1 MDILKQNI
9 LITGASSGI
18 GFRCAQQLLAQ
29 GATSLTLT
37 ARDAAKLD
45 AQASLLDA
53 QAKGQADGAPVVQ
66 VRRIA
71 CDHAQKAAIDLLCD
85 GFDAQESQR
94 PLVLV
99 ANVGL
104 NSFHQLGPK
113 KLQNTP
119 YELLEETLRV
129 NTVNTFYLISR
140 LISAMKGQRFGRIV
154 LVGSQ
159 SYQYGVPGQ
168 GAYNISKAA
177 LVGLKNTIVSEYGKS
192 GVFCHLI
199 NPGLV
204 ENERTEK
211 LRQRSKEALQTV
223 SEEAVGQCIIDTLA
237 IDDPLRNGLEINI

>member
-37 ARDAAKLD
+37 ARDAAKLE
-45 AQASLLDA
+45 AQARLLNP
-53 QAKGQADGAPVVQ
+53 QPDGQ
-66 VRRIA
+66 VRHIA
-71 CDHAQKAAIDLLCD
+71 CDHAQKAAIDALCD
-85 GFDAQESQR
+85 SFDANESQR

>member
-1 MDILKQNI
+1 MDILNQNI

-37 ARDAAKLD
+37 ARDAAKLE
-45 AQASLLDA
+45 ARASLLDE
-53 QAKGQADGAPVVQ
+53 QARAHAGAQ

-71 CDHAQKAAIDLLCD
+71 CDHAQKAAIDALCD

-104 NSFHQLGPK
+104 NTFHQLGPK

-168 GAYNISKAA
+168 GAYNMSKAA

-211 LRQRSKEALQTV
+211 LRQRSKEALHTV
-223 SEEAVGQCIIDTLA
+223 SEEAVAQCIIDTLT
-237 IDDPLRNGLEINI
+237 IDDTLRNGLEINI

>member
-1 MDILKQNI
+1 MDILKHNI

-18 GFRCAQQLLAQ
+18 GLRCAQQLLAQ
-29 GATSLTLT
+29 GANSLLLT
-37 ARDAAKLD
+37 ARDPAKLETQAKLLNLQHP
-45 AQASLLDA
+45 AQAN
-53 QAKGQADGAPVVQ
+53 GAAGVK
-66 VRRIA
+66 VRHMA
-71 CDHAQKAAIDLLCD
+71 CDHAHKAAIDALCD
-85 GFDAQESQR
+85 GFEANQAQR

-99 ANVGL
+99 ANVGM

-140 LISAMKGQRFGRIV
+140 LIAAMKGQHFGRIV

-159 SYQYGVPGQ
+159 AYQYGVPGQ

-177 LVGLKNTIVSEYGKS
+177 LLGLKNTLVAEYGKS
-192 GVFCHLI
+192 SVFCHLI

-204 ENERTEK
+204 ENERTAK
-211 LRQRSKEALQTV
+211 LRQRSKEPLHTV
-223 SEEAVGQCIIDTLA
+223 SEEAVAHCIIDTLA